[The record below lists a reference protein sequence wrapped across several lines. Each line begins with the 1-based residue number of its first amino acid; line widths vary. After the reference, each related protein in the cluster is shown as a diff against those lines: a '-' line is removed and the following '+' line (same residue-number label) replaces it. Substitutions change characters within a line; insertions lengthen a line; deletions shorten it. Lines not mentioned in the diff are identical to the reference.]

1 MFRRLFIQVGITSL
15 FRNQEN
21 DPAEI
26 MEILQDNEG
35 RNGIAEWNVDN
46 LPTVVYFYKL
56 RTENYN
62 EVKKMLLIQQF
73 PVKVEGNK
81 TLLT

>member
-1 MFRRLFIQVGITSL
+1 
-15 FRNQEN
+15 
-21 DPAEI
+21 